1 MTEKKLNQLQQNLLE
16 KKNIMDCLLGVCE
29 KQMHLLTDSSMQ
41 IEVFDA
47 CMDEQDT
54 YVKELIQLNEEADEL
69 YNSLASEKA
78 LTEGKYGAQ
87 IDQIRELITYITDQT
102 NQLQKKEQTVK
113 QKLDNYFQNERMNF
127 GTGRRTS
134 KAALDYH
141 KSMNRSN
148 VIPPQFMDQ
157 KK

>member
-1 MTEKKLNQLQQNLLE
+1 MTEKKLNQLQQNLLQ
-16 KKNIMDCLLGVCE
+16 KKNIMDRLLGVCE
-29 KQMHLLTDSSMQ
+29 KQMLLLTDSPMQ
-41 IEVFDA
+41 IEAFDA
-47 CMDEQDT
+47 YVDEQDA
-54 YVKELIQLNEEADEL
+54 YVKELIKLNEDADEL
-69 YNSLASEKA
+69 YNGLASEDV
-78 LTEGKYGAQ
+78 LTERKYGIQ
-87 IDQIRELITYITDQT
+87 IDQIRELITHITDQT

-113 QKLDNYFQNERMNF
+113 QKLDCYFQDERLNF

>member
-69 YNSLASEKA
+69 YNQCSE
-78 LTEGKYGAQ
+78 T
-87 IDQIRELITYITDQT
+87 I
-102 NQLQKKEQTVK
+102 VK
-113 QKLDNYFQNERMNF
+113 GIFKR
-127 GTGRRTS
+127 
-134 KAALDYH
+134 K
-141 KSMNRSN
+141 
-148 VIPPQFMDQ
+148 
-157 KK
+157 